1 MDGKE
6 FKRRFHEIFACHRG
20 RKFLNGMDE
29 GIKGAGPTIIEL
41 HKAECE
47 GIEMTAGDLSAK
59 FNVSTAR
66 EAVLLNTLEEKGLIQ
81 WYKSDIDARKTFVRL
96 TDLGRT
102 KAMEI
107 QNYWENLMTRLL
119 KDVSDDDLEAFFRVL
134 AKMADKMEGEY
145 TNV

>member
-1 MDGKE
+1 M
-6 FKRRFHEIFACHRG
+6 
-20 RKFLNGMDE
+20 
-29 GIKGAGPTIIEL
+29 
-41 HKAECE
+41 
-47 GIEMTAGDLSAK
+47 
-59 FNVSTAR
+59 
-66 EAVLLNTLEEKGLIQ
+66 LNTLEEKGLIQ
-81 WYKSDIDARKTFVRL
+81 RYKSDIDARKTFVRL